1 MSDEQLGIA
10 SLVANEDGTAGA
22 TAYIEAA
29 NVLGCVVAVASLVS
43 VGIAVVFGG
52 GAGGCVV
59 VAASAAKSFAVVVPD
74 LLKSHGFSD
83 GVLVGQCARFILS
96 R

>member
-10 SLVANEDGTAGA
+10 RLVANEDGTAGA

-52 GAGGCVV
+52 GGGCVV